1 MLEECEENDRD
12 CKESAAALFQN
23 TWIDFYVESTMF
35 QRRMKLHYRNADSFV
50 RSMLKIKDVGK
61 FLARANVEQVLLTVH
76 QLERASSHINMKLE
90 TCMNAHRVDSVEKRP
105 GIVPRREMH
114 KFKEFVEKREDID
127 YEEAQQTLERLKTK
141 QCFEFSTML
150 QLMREEY
157 FPVLRKLELL
167 MTIIQNEAT
176 RGYHDKL
183 ERKYIEEDYEAE
195 QLDKERA
202 WWRRK
207 WSSFWRSFRR
217 SLRWG
222 LNNKFHA
229 LVTISLM
236 YFSFSSLV
244 TIVATSSYALIGYYK
259 YGWTAVTSALK
270 PLCQYFGTWA
280 LTFMLHKALS
290 STLEHLWNTLKTGPI
305 ASFVMKILKM
315 NPVIFAGTK
324 IASVGADVTQMILND
339 MPDDAEIRVELGDG
353 AVLFGQVVK
362 TTVKFIFH
370 MALIVALRVLTG
382 SFVVWCNT
390 TGSFSN
396 LGASIFELGNQSV
409 NKLSEFVGF
418 GAQTG
423 ADMITEVT
431 SGNVLDRTK
440 GIVSWVIDMVV
451 GANVAAK
458 FSVPPEASNVLKTI
472 IESVNSLSIQEWSI
486 NNVLI
491 RKDKLDQFNADYETF
506 ETFIGSIT
514 KDGKD
519 VDKYKTYIDA
529 AQSMYERVKNLP
541 TLETDHAV
549 EQSLGHFIQM
559 IRRTFSEVGNRID
572 DKWTSA
578 SKYLFH
584 RDNDQYFIYLIQ
596 GLLPIGV
603 LVFFAMTAL
612 KSTKMVKLD
621 PDPDPELE
629 KGVETW
635 SENVLEPTN
644 EQGHELEFEVEQ
656 QQIMREQKKAQ
667 KAKIAETQRERMQR
681 VKNAVE
687 NQEMLDAL
695 EKKIQ
700 KRFEKKQQPEE
711 SESKFIEDGLVE
723 KKVARKSVKKP
734 PSVKTKAIN
743 RV

>member
-35 QRRMKLHYRNADSFV
+35 QRRMKLHYKNADSFV
-50 RSMLKIKDVGK
+50 RSMLKIKEVGK
-61 FLARANVEQVLLTVH
+61 FFARSNFEQVLLTMH

-127 YEEAQQTLERLKTK
+127 YEEAQQTLERLKTR

-167 MTIIQNEAT
+167 MTIIQNEVT

-244 TIVATSSYALIGYYK
+244 TIFATSSHALITYYK
-259 YGWTAVTSALK
+259 FGWTTATSALQ
-270 PLCQYFGTWA
+270 PLCPLLGTWA
-280 LTFMLHKALS
+280 FTYAFHKALS
-290 STLEHLWNTLKTGPI
+290 AVLERSWNALKTGPI
-305 ASFVMKILKM
+305 GSFVMKMLKM

-353 AVLFGQVVK
+353 AVLFGQGAK
-362 TTVKFIFH
+362 TAVKFIFH
-370 MALIVALRVLTG
+370 MALIVALKVLSG
-382 SFVVWCNT
+382 SLVVWCNS
-390 TGSFSN
+390 GISVSN
-396 LGASIFELGNQSV
+396 LAASFLELGTESF
-409 NKLSEFVGF
+409 NKFSQFVGF
-418 GAQTG
+418 GAQTA
-423 ADMITEVT
+423 ADGITQVT
-431 SGNVLDRTK
+431 SGNVLESTK
-440 GIVSWVIDMVV
+440 SIFSWLIDAVV
-451 GANVAAK
+451 GANVAFQ
-458 FSVPPEASNVLKTI
+458 FSVPPGTSDLVTKI
-472 IESVNSLSIQEWSI
+472 IESVNSLSKQEWSM
-486 NNVLI
+486 NNVRI
-491 RKDKLDQFNADYETF
+491 TRTHLDQFNKTYKTF
-506 ETFIGSIT
+506 NELIP

-519 VDKYKTYIDA
+519 VDTYKKYIDA
-529 AQSMYERVKNLP
+529 AQSMYERVKHLP
-541 TLETDHAV
+541 TIETDHAV

-559 IRRTFSEVGNRID
+559 IRRTFSEVGNQID
-572 DKWTSA
+572 DKWTRA
-578 SKYLFH
+578 SEYVFH
-584 RDNDQYFIYLIQ
+584 QSNDQYFIYLIQ

-635 SENVLEPTN
+635 SENVLEPTS
-644 EQGHELEFEVEQ
+644 EQGEELEFEVEQ
-656 QQIMREQKKAQ
+656 QQRMREQEKAK